1 MTIRIGDGEQ
11 MRRRLC
17 FGRASVRTVYEGVVW
32 RLLVCLSAVLWVV
45 WSSSAALA
53 NDGGRAALVAVEYM
67 PSGGKSQPLVTPRV
81 EELGRSME
89 RLWSGRV
96 WDAQQTT
103 EEARRTWT
111 LRPSREVLGRIE
123 ETVPKAQ
130 ERFLLEGP
138 ETSINA
144 LESLLKDAD
153 EMLPSIAS
161 SPAHATML
169 LNAHLLLWQGLA
181 AEDPKQA
188 RLGAVMVAAARR
200 FPTAVVDT
208 QQWPPD
214 VVEAFSVAQQTL
226 VEQGASLT
234 FDMRQV
240 SGDGC
245 RLFVNGLD
253 YGDGRGGGVAVARG
267 AAYHVGVCCGQLG
280 AMSPPRRVVT
290 EGHQTVA
297 LDVDLTQRLLVTSA
311 GVALSLPQGPESVA
325 DAARFASALGRALK
339 VSDVVLAGVFEDPN
353 GRRILQLD
361 RINVVTEAR
370 TCSVRLLVDDA
381 SAWDIDKSVH
391 ALHLQKPTASAP
403 VSFASQDN
411 IYRSVDEYV
420 EWVGDEGSYPLTWTF
435 STLATS
441 VLVGGGV
448 AAWMTSGKEDELA
461 KCIANSAC
469 RASNEIHALRGDAE
483 DLSSLRTGLFV
494 GGGVLALGALGF
506 YFLERPS
513 NKNVLAPD
521 PPPRAGDLRLSPAVG
536 AEGVSFELM
545 VLFD

>member
-1 MTIRIGDGEQ
+1 M
-11 MRRRLC
+11 
-17 FGRASVRTVYEGVVW
+17 
-32 RLLVCLSAVLWVV
+32 
-45 WSSSAALA
+45 
-53 NDGGRAALVAVEYM
+53 VAVEYM
-67 PSGGKSQPLVTPRV
+67 PSGGNSQPLVTPRV

-96 WDAQQTT
+96 WGAQQTT
-103 EEARRTWT
+103 DEVKRTWT
-111 LRPSREVLGRIE
+111 LRPRREVLGRID

-169 LNAHLLLWQGLA
+169 LKAHLLLWQGLA

-188 RLGAVMVAAARR
+188 RLGAVMGAAARR

-214 VVEAFSVAQQTL
+214 VVEAFSVAQQAL
-226 VEQGASLT
+226 VEQGTSLT

-267 AAYHVGVCCGQLG
+267 AAYHVGVRCGQLG

-297 LDVDLTQRLLVTSA
+297 LDVDLTQRLLITSA
-311 GVALSLPQGPESVA
+311 GVALSLPQGPEAVA
-325 DAARFASALGRALK
+325 DAARFASALGRALQ
-339 VSDVVLAGVFEDPN
+339 VSDVVLAGIFEDES
-353 GRRILQLD
+353 GQRVLQLD
-361 RINVVTEAR
+361 RINVAAEAR
-370 TCSVRLLVDDA
+370 TCSVRLLADDA

-420 EWVGDEGSYPLTWTF
+420 EWAGDEGSYPLTWTF
-435 STLATS
+435 STLATG

-448 AAWMTSGKEDELA
+448 LAWMTSSKEDELA

-469 RASNEIHALRGDAE
+469 RASNEIHALRGDVE
-483 DLSSLRTGLFV
+483 DFSSLRTGFFV

-506 YFLERPS
+506 YFLESPS

-521 PPPRAGDLRLSPAVG
+521 PPPRAGDLRLSPTVG
-536 AEGVSFELM
+536 AQGMGFELM
-545 VLFD
+545 MLFD